1 MENEVKE
8 PAPKYNFITQEAYLE
23 MERASEVKHEY
34 YKGEV
39 FAMSGA
45 SVTHNEIAY
54 NLNSIIIPHLK
65 NKNCKMYRSDL
76 RIHIPSNSLYTYP
89 DFSIICG
96 KPETTDVFADNVTNP
111 SVLIEILS
119 KSTKDYDRGTKFNL
133 YRSIQALKEY
143 IIISS
148 LSVQVEKY
156 NRLDDDSWNLKEFN
170 KLTDNFYISAIGL
183 TVILKDIYQDI
194 SFSE

>member
-8 PAPKYNFITQEAYLE
+8 PAPRYNFISQEAYLE
-23 MERASEVKHEY
+23 MERAATEKHEY
-34 YKGEV
+34 YQGEV

-45 SVTHNEIAY
+45 SVAHNEIAY
-54 NLNSIIIPHLK
+54 NFNSIVIPHLK
-65 NKNCKMYRSDL
+65 GKNCKMYGSDL

-111 SVLIEILS
+111 AVLVEILS

-133 YRSIQALKEY
+133 YRSISTLKEY
-143 IIISS
+143 ITISS
-148 LSVQVEKY
+148 FSVSVETY
-156 NRLDDDSWNLKEFN
+156 NRLEDNSWNMKEYIQ
-170 KLTDNFYISAIGL
+170 LTDSFYIAAIGL
-183 TVILKDIYQDI
+183 TVFLRNIYQDV
-194 SFSE
+194 SFNE